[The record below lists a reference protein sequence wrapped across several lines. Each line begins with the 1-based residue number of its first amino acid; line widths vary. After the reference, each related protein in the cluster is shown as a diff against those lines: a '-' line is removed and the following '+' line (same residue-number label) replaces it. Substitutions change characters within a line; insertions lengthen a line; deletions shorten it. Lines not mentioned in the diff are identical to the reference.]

1 MRPIYLESPPRRR
14 GRWPRD
20 LAVFVAGLLVAGA
33 VAVAHEFRPPPP
45 AQGPYLA
52 REECVVA
59 KSKGGRR

>member
-1 MRPIYLESPPRRR
+1 MRPFYLEPPPVRR

-20 LAVFVAGLLVAGA
+20 LAFLLAGLLVAGA
-33 VAVAHEFRPPPP
+33 VAVAYEFRPPPP

-59 KSKGGRR
+59 KKGGRR